1 MKNSVMV
8 AVSSVLLVLLLT
20 LHLAD
25 DVVRGYEK
33 GGLEMLNAVPFVVL
47 WLVGALVLTGRRSGY
62 IITLIMS
69 LLSVGIPIIHMRGK
83 GLGLSP
89 RIAHT
94 AGGMFF
100 VWTLIVVAVIGLF
113 AAVISVRG
121 LVETSRRPAGISR

>member
-1 MKNSVMV
+1 MKTNEIMV
-8 AVSSVLLVLLLT
+8 AITSVLLVLLLT

-47 WLVGALVLTGRRSGY
+47 WLIGALVLTGRRSGY
-62 IITLIMS
+62 IITLIFS
-69 LLSVGIPIIHMRGK
+69 LLSIGIPVIHMRGK
-83 GLGLSP
+83 GLGLST

-100 VWTLIVVAVIGLF
+100 VWTLIAVAVIGLF
-113 AAVISVRG
+113 AVVLSVRG
-121 LVETSRRPAGISR
+121 LWSLRRQRPA